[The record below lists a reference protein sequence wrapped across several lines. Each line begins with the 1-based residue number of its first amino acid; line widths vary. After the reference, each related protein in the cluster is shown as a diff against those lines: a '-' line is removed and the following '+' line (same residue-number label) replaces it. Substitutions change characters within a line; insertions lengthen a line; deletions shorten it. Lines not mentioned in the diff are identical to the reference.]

1 MIRLPVQTRGK
12 VVDVNFIVMDAFSP
26 YTAIL
31 ARPWLHAI
39 RAVSSTLHVKVK
51 YPTPEGVA
59 ELVGIQ
65 LVAKQCMVAAIN
77 HRVAEIGLKE
87 VAPTL

>member
-1 MIRLPVQTRGK
+1 M
-12 VVDVNFIVMDAFSP
+12 VDVNFIVMDAFSP

>member
-1 MIRLPVQTRGK
+1 MPVQTRGK